1 MIRILLLM
9 YIVMMR
15 AVVTTINII
24 GYLKKKKY
32 NTNMVFYQ
40 IKHYSY
46 MSMIFLM
53 KGHLKDFE
61 WSQRIIGDNF
71 WDIFVVNFVNN
82 FMDNL

>member
-1 MIRILLLM
+1 
-9 YIVMMR
+9 
-15 AVVTTINII
+15 
-24 GYLKKKKY
+24 
-32 NTNMVFYQ
+32 MVFYQ

-53 KGHLKDFE
+53 KGHLKDFFE

-82 FMDNL
+82 FIDNL